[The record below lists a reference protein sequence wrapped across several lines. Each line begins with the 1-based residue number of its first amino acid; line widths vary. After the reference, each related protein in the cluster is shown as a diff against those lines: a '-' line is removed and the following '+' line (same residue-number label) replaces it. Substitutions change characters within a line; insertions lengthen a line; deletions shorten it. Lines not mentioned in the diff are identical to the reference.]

1 MDDVTIY
8 AAAKFLS
15 TPSARRATTALTAAR
30 TTVEFLSTP
39 SARRATWQ
47 LLRLPDHRS
56 ISIHALREEG
66 DHRLRPFNA
75 LRFLFLSTPSARRA
89 TFGVHPVASLV
100 GISIHALREEGD
112 CSWKRNIRHIQ
123 RFLSTP
129 SARRATPRLYRST
142 ANTGYFYPRPPRGGR
157 LRVLQAQNQTERI
170 SIHALREEGDRWPRL
185 PTTASGYFYP
195 RPPRGGR
202 PSAAA
207 TVSIT
212 MPFLSTPSARRA
224 TPDPAGAVVS
234 DQFLSTPSARRA
246 TSRSSFRSRPAAYF
260 YPRPPRGGRR
270 QLIFHTLM
278 NRCNFYPRPPRGG
291 RHT

>member
-89 TFGVHPVASLV
+89 TVQTTQTKRLV
-100 GISIHALREEGD
+100 NTFLSTPSARRATWQHTSADKAFNISIHALREEGD
-112 CSWKRNIRHIQ
+112 DERNGDFEEAKE
-123 RFLSTP
+123 FLSTP
-129 SARRATPRLYRST
+129 SARRATKAQGQAAGRST
-142 ANTGYFYPRPPRGGR
+142 
-157 LRVLQAQNQTERI
+157 
-170 SIHALREEGDRWPRL
+170 
-185 PTTASGYFYP
+185 
-195 RPPRGGR
+195 
-202 PSAAA
+202 
-207 TVSIT
+207 
-212 MPFLSTPSARRA
+212 FLSTPSARRA
-224 TPDPAGAVVS
+224 T
-234 DQFLSTPSARRA
+234 
-246 TSRSSFRSRPAAYF
+246 
-260 YPRPPRGGRR
+260 
-270 QLIFHTLM
+270 
-278 NRCNFYPRPPRGG
+278 
-291 RHT
+291 

>member
-112 CSWKRNIRHIQ
+112 AGGFSAPSTNIL
-123 RFLSTP
+123 FLSTP
-129 SARRATPRLYRST
+129 SARRATPAPVFRLLRLLFLST
-142 ANTGYFYPRPPRGGR
+142 PSARRATTNLYQTSVRHGYFYPRPPRGGR
-157 LRVLQAQNQTERI
+157 
-170 SIHALREEGDRWPRL
+170 
-185 PTTASGYFYP
+185 
-195 RPPRGGR
+195 
-202 PSAAA
+202 
-207 TVSIT
+207 
-212 MPFLSTPSARRA
+212 
-224 TPDPAGAVVS
+224 
-234 DQFLSTPSARRA
+234 
-246 TSRSSFRSRPAAYF
+246 RPAH
-260 YPRPPRGGRR
+260 RPA
-270 QLIFHTLM
+270 
-278 NRCNFYPRPPRGG
+278 
-291 RHT
+291 RHR